1 MGDWLKTS
9 IKAKRESWGNRGDYC
24 TAATITRASKG
35 KKERRGWGNSNLEV
49 WRKAWK
55 SWGSVQA
62 YEERVVP
69 GCSCSPELKE
79 GTPWCWA
86 SDFWEGGTTGRL
98 ESSKEPMELGLILRR
113 GKVLP
118 GCCWYPWGVQWVW
131 LWWSKKKMET
141 ENNCCLYQLLLPG
154 QRAAAEMTLAV
165 WSKSLLP
172 LLFPAPSSPLSP
184 APPPPHV
191 EGT

>member
-49 WRKAWK
+49 WRRAWK

-69 GCSCSPELKE
+69 GCSCSLELKE
-79 GTPWCWA
+79 GTPWCWG
-86 SDFWEGGTTGRL
+86 SEFWEGGRL
-98 ESSKEPMELGLILRR
+98 KSSKEGAHGAGTHASEGKGPAWLLLVPLRCAMR
-113 GKVLP
+113 LTLMVEKKDGDGKQLLP
-118 GCCWYPWGVQWVW
+118 IPIAATRAKSCCWDDA
-131 LWWSKKKMET
+131 SSME
-141 ENNCCLYQLLLPG
+141 QV
-154 QRAAAEMTLAV
+154 A
-165 WSKSLLP
+165 SSSSLSVS
-172 LLFPAPSSPLSP
+172 F
-184 APPPPHV
+184 
-191 EGT
+191 